1 MSSFNV
7 DIQSP
12 ERLEKSDQYQL
23 VECALATS
31 KGEKSEGQP
40 LSVFLIILMI
50 MIIIIMIII
59 INYIFWIRSPSPRG
73 ALH

>member
-1 MSSFNV
+1 M

-31 KGEKSEGQP
+31 KGEKNEGQP
-40 LSVFLIILMI
+40 LAVFLIILMI
-50 MIIIIMIII
+50 MIMIMIMIII
-59 INYIFWIRSPSPRG
+59 IIIIIIN
-73 ALH
+73 